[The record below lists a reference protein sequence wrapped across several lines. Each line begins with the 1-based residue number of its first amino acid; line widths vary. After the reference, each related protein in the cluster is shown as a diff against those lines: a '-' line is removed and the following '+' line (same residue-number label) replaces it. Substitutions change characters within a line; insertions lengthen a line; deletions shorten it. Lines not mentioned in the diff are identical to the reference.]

1 MWDAPVL
8 LCCGEDVPQRGHEV
22 RRAVAEEPRQVDLHV
37 ARVQRLH
44 GGMRIEVEEGW
55 EEGRDGDECGDRCG
69 DGCGDVFGRDR
80 CSMHSMKELRFYR
93 VKSQQWQSDR
103 LELR

>member
-1 MWDAPVL
+1 MKQSPYLWLQPLSLQPPLLRFDGLVWDAPVL

-44 GGMRIEVEEGW
+44 GGMR
-55 EEGRDGDECGDRCG
+55 
-69 DGCGDVFGRDR
+69 
-80 CSMHSMKELRFYR
+80 
-93 VKSQQWQSDR
+93 
-103 LELR
+103 